1 MRVSAV
7 QVWPALMNALA
18 TPTLTAVPRSA
29 SGRITLADLPPSS
42 RVTRLMVCDAT
53 SATRLPARTEPVND
67 TASMPG
73 WLAIASPTTGPVPL
87 TRLNTP
93 GGRPAWWNTAAS
105 S

>member
-7 QVWPALMNALA
+7 QVWPELMNAFA

-42 RVTRLMVCDAT
+42 RVTRLTVRDAT
-53 SATRLPARTEPVND
+53 SATRVPARAEPVND
-67 TASMPG
+67 TTSMPG
-73 WLAIASPTTGPVPL
+73 CRAIASPVTGPVPL

-93 GGRPAWWNTAAS
+93 GGSPASWNTAAS